1 MPTVQV
7 RVNTIN
13 PDAKQGDYDAV
24 EITGFDQTN
33 NRGFKKKF
41 FSTKKGTS
49 IATKA
54 AEAAY
59 GLNKDDWCEITMD
72 DSTYQNVQSI
82 RKIDPPSG
90 AAAPPAGSGG
100 GSRPTSSAGASGSD
114 KMTKAEWAEKDAKKD
129 AAIARNSALKSAVEL
144 MKVVGK
150 IKGKDTVKLV
160 LDVAGRFEEYLNP
173 PSREPGDEEPET
185 PGRTTSP
192 SGTTLDTTQTEGP
205 VNPPVEEDDDIPF

>member
-72 DSTYQNVQSI
+72 DSSFQNVQSI

-90 AAAPPAGSGG
+90 AAAPTAGGGGGKPSTGG
-100 GSRPTSSAGASGSD
+100 GSSD

-150 IKGKDTVKLV
+150 VKGKSTVQVV
-160 LDVAGRFEEYLNP
+160 LDVAAQFEEYLNP
-173 PSREPGDEEPET
+173 PAREPGDEDEET

-205 VNPPVEEDDDIPF
+205 VNSPQDDDIPF